1 MAKSY
6 KRRSSKRGGKRSHS
20 RKTRKGGSM
29 LSTAALPI
37 ALLGLNSMFGKSKKS
52 KSRKSYR
59 RSRRM

>member
-6 KRRSSKRGGKRSHS
+6 RRSSKKAGKRNN

-29 LSTAALPI
+29 LSTAVVPF

-52 KSRKSYR
+52 KSRKSR

>member
-1 MAKSY
+1 MSKSY
-6 KRRSSKRGGKRSHS
+6 KRSSKRGGKRNN

-29 LSTAALPI
+29 LASAVVPF

-52 KSRKSYR
+52 KSRKSTR